1 MESLNKESGQ
11 LVLEEDHVHLIYTLL
26 AALSITDEPDRHKQ
40 AMRETAHELE
50 TKLAATQASSAH
62 VAHLEIGSDLFE
74 KRLKDLDRKALK
86 NELRSA
92 LNALGRAGRD
102 FILNHTFVDEDKDES
117 EQENTRKRKLEKFEV
132 LEEKFSELDQVRTKL
147 KLSMCDDCDDCDCD
161 SVDRKPSVEASDTPE
176 TKLEGCIA
184 GAISATETGY
194 HIRGHSDLPCQPL
207 ATTKPAFPQPS
218 DNLESARVSLPSPVS
233 EVRTIEAPDLIG
245 PRSASGLNA
254 LIVARDNEERYA
266 YASENGGIYK
276 GIARVVSVS
285 EHAEVLGGRCSR
297 EASKTTDNIPV
308 FNPPR
313 GPRPPQKAYD
323 PAW

>member
-1 MESLNKESGQ
+1 METLSKESGQ
-11 LVLEEDHVHLIYTLL
+11 LVLEENHVHLIYTLL
-26 AALSITDEPDRHKQ
+26 AALSVTDEPNRHRQ

-62 VAHLEIGSDLFE
+62 VAHLELGSDLFE

-117 EQENTRKRKLEKFEV
+117 EQENTRKRKLEKFEA

-161 SVDRKPSVEASDTPE
+161 SVNRQPSVEASDTPE
-176 TKLEGCIA
+176 TKLEGFIP
-184 GAISATETGY
+184 GAMSATETEY
-194 HIRGHSDLPCQPL
+194 RIRGHSDLPCQPL
-207 ATTKPAFPQPS
+207 ATTKPTFPQPS
-218 DNLESARVSLPSPVS
+218 DTLESARVSLPSPVS
-233 EVRTIEAPDLIG
+233 EVRATETRDLIDPSSG
-245 PRSASGLNA
+245 SGLNG
-254 LIVARDNEERYA
+254 LTVTRDNEERYA
-266 YASENGGIYK
+266 YASENGGTYK
-276 GIARVVSVS
+276 GIARVVSIS
-285 EHAEVLGGRCSR
+285 EHAEVIDDRRSR
-297 EASKTTDNIPV
+297 EASKTIDILPL

-323 PAW
+323 QAW